1 MKTKHK
7 GLSEKE
13 IWFDNIQANILK
25 GIGRVNKKL
34 ICLELGNDVNTNKE
48 LMSKI
53 PVTSFK
59 EQLEMSSNY
68 KLGLNDGNLSVF
80 NVYIS
85 ASGYR
90 KLGFSNDKIPGDAA
104 YREGMKNRQRLLD
117 DIDVYETPYTND
129 LDVLVSISNDSITH
143 LDKETNDIISLLE
156 TFKSIKSIHIEHGNI
171 IKSKDDAAIGHFGF
185 QDGKSQ
191 PLFMTS
197 DIQKNEPALNFDASA
212 PKELVLTTDPNVPDA
227 YGSFI
232 VYRKYEQHVKTFYS
246 EIKRIA
252 KRVNTSYENVASH
265 IFGWQRDG
273 TALANNQEKG
283 SNDFNYDDD
292 FSGSKCPFHAH
303 SRKVNSR
310 KFGEEKDWRILRRSV
325 SYGDRTDDIYKDDD
339 NKPDSDVGLLFIGFM
354 NSIEN
359 QFEHV
364 QTKIANNQDFPSTHT
379 GIDPLIGNGNKRRF
393 NFNDG
398 ITKTEYDLKKLVTLK
413 GGEYLFAPSITFLKT
428 LSSPIKD
435 SKYPI
440 GNPST
445 ARTLNLRDNILD
457 RAFEDRRADW
467 IQDDQLPNIF
477 EIYKGCENES
487 IVTRRALAFK
497 EMMNTLIT
505 SKNTFDIN
513 DGELIAGVLPMG
525 SVGLGKRFPDY
536 LTQEETRASAFCNRD
551 ASSVFGHTV
560 PNFSRVMKK
569 GLTPYIKELK
579 RDTNANNKELFGAIV
594 VSCESIISYA
604 ETCALK
610 YQELVDAIKENGK
623 ETTYLSDYLEVIDIC
638 KHIPSN
644 PVKTFHE
651 ALQFIYFLHLAQTVD
666 SVFNSL
672 GRLDQ
677 VLNEYLE
684 SDLENN
690 RITEERALELVEC
703 FLLKCASRLN
713 NNPSNLLSQD
723 FLNYGTGIGTRP
735 IYLDQVASCN
745 NFIQNIIVGGQTKE
759 GEDASNKTTLLFLK
773 AVGATGLC
781 TPTLNVRIHE
791 KTPKN
796 ILEAIES
803 TLKTSKAGLPIIYN
817 DETIIN
823 GLIEN
828 GIPKEEALDYCN
840 AGCWEMVLN
849 GKNTFTFGM
858 INMLTVLEC
867 SLNEGCKYSQDS
879 QFLRG
884 IKNSIRTPHVSQIKN
899 FDQLLNNIKT
909 HIQFFADNVA
919 FSIANF
925 FLLPS
930 GVSKSPILSLLLDGC
945 IESEKD
951 QTEGGAEYNL
961 GSFLAF
967 AVPNLANSLMAIKQF
982 VFKEKKY
989 TLEEVLEALKS
1000 NYGQGKVRP
1009 EYSNETNK
1017 DLEQISKFERMR
1029 RDFLFNAPKFGNA
1042 NKDVDTICSTL
1053 MDFWQ
1058 TACETSI
1065 ALVKKGYLP
1074 NEDNDEAKKIRQ
1086 LANYFGPSLKASL
1099 GEQFNLHFTYGSG
1112 TFGQYSS
1119 MGKGVNASSD
1129 GRLANQPISP
1139 NFSPYS
1145 GTATSSLK
1153 AIFKSIKGQKLNR
1166 FGGGVVT
1173 DIRVDGTNQES
1184 GFFVDILKNW
1194 IASNGNILTISVLS
1208 TLETREAFNV
1218 GQKVRFGELP
1228 IGDLKKYSH
1237 LQCRVGGW
1245 NSFFITLPP
1254 EQQKDQT
1261 ERALYF

>member
-7 GLSEKE
+7 GLSENE

-25 GIGRVNKKL
+25 GIGRVNKTL
-34 ICLELGNDVNTNKE
+34 ICLELGDDVEVNKK
-48 LMSKI
+48 LVGKL
-53 PVTSFK
+53 PLTSFK
-59 EQLEMSSNY
+59 EQLEMSSNF
-68 KLGLNDGNLSVF
+68 KLGLNDGNLSIF

-85 ASGYR
+85 ASGYG
-90 KLGFSNDKIPGDAA
+90 KLGFSNDKIPGDVA
-104 YREGMKNRQRLLD
+104 YKTGMKNRQGLLD
-117 DIDVYETPYTND
+117 DITGYEAPYAND
-129 LDVLVSISNDSITH
+129 LDVLVSISNDSIEH
-143 LDKETNDIISLLE
+143 LEEDTNNIVSFIE

-171 IKSKDDAAIGHFGF
+171 IKSKDDVAIGHFGF

-197 DIQKNEPALNFDASA
+197 DIEKNGPALNFDASA
-212 PKELVLTTDPNVPDA
+212 PKELVLTSDPNIPNA

-246 EIKRIA
+246 EINRIA
-252 KRVNTSYENVASH
+252 KNVNTDKEDIASH
-265 IFGWQRDG
+265 IFGWRRDG
-273 TALANNQEKG
+273 TALANNQIET
-283 SNDFNYDDD
+283 SNDFNYDED

-303 SRKVNSR
+303 GRKVNPR

-325 SYGDRTDDIYKDDD
+325 SYGDRTDDIHKDDD
-339 NKPDSDVGLLFIGFM
+339 NKPDSGVGLLFIGFM

-364 QTKIANNQDFPSTHT
+364 QEKVANNQDFPSSHT
-379 GIDPLIGNGNKRRF
+379 GIDPLIGNGNNRRF

-398 ITKTEYDLKKLVTLK
+398 TTKTEYSLEKLVTLK
-413 GGEYLFAPSITFLKT
+413 GGEYLFAPSISFFKT
-428 LSSPIKD
+428 LSSSMED
-435 SKYPI
+435 SRYPV

-445 ARTLNLRDNILD
+445 ARTLNLRDGILD

-477 EIYKGCENES
+477 QIHKGCENES
-487 IVTRRALAFK
+487 IIIRRALAFK
-497 EMMNTLIT
+497 EMMNTLVT
-505 SKNTFDIN
+505 SKNTFKIE

-536 LTQEETRASAFCNRD
+536 LTPEETRASAFCNRD

-569 GLTPYIKELK
+569 GLTPYIKEL
-579 RDTNANNKELFGAIV
+579 RESTNPSNKELFEAIIISCEAIV
-594 VSCESIISYA
+594 TYA
-604 ETCALK
+604 ETCASK
-610 YQELVDAIKENGK
+610 YQELVDNIEKEGK
-623 ETTYLSDYLEVIDIC
+623 KTPYLTDYLEIIDIC
-638 KHIPSN
+638 KRIPSS
-644 PVKTFHE
+644 PARTFHE

-684 SDLENN
+684 NDLDNN
-690 RITEERALELVEC
+690 EITEEKALELVEC

-713 NNPSNLLSQD
+713 NNPANLLSQD

-745 NFIQNIIVGGQTKE
+745 NFIQNIIIGGQTKE
-759 GEDASNKTTLLFLK
+759 GEDACNKTTLLFLK

-781 TPTLNVRIHE
+781 TPTLNVRIHG
-791 KTPKN
+791 KTPKTV
-796 ILEAIES
+796 LEAIES

-817 DETIIN
+817 DETIVN
-823 GLIEN
+823 GLVEN
-828 GIPKEEALDYCN
+828 DIPKEEALDYCN

-884 IKNSIRTPHVSQIKN
+884 IKNSIRTPHVSQIKS
-899 FDQLLNNIKT
+899 FDQLLDNVKT

-945 IESEKD
+945 IESGKD
-951 QTEGGAEYNL
+951 QTEGGAEYNI

-982 VFKEKKY
+982 VFEEEKY
-989 TLEEVLEALKS
+989 TLEEVLEALKA

-1009 EYSNETNK
+1009 EYADGTGN

-1042 NKDVDTICSTL
+1042 NKEVDAICSTL

-1065 ALVKKGYLP
+1065 SLVKKGYLAD
-1074 NEDNDEAKKIRQ
+1074 EDDEEARKIRQ
-1086 LANYFGPSLKASL
+1086 LANYFGPSLKTSL
-1099 GEQFNLHFTYGSG
+1099 GERFNLHFTYGSG

-1129 GRLANQPISP
+1129 GRLANQPVSP

-1153 AIFKSIKGQKLNR
+1153 AVFESIKKQRLDR

-1173 DIRVDGTNQES
+1173 DIRVDGTKQET
-1184 GFFVDILKNW
+1184 GFFVKILENW

-1218 GQKVRFGELP
+1218 GQKVRFGERP
-1228 IGDLKKYSH
+1228 IEDLKKYSH